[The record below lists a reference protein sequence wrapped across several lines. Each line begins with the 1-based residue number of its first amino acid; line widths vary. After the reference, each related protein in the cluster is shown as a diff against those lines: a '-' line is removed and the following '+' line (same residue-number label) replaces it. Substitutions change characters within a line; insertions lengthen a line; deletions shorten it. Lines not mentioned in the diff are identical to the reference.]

1 MAAKTKATSKIKI
14 MIGSTV
20 YGFEDQLSAV
30 VAQLVTMDNNSFIID
45 NLLQQAQS
53 DRLELKGGA
62 KLDII
67 AKEITAFINCRGGD
81 LILGVDDNK
90 KVIGIE
96 NAAQL
101 ALIIQNY
108 LTNNIVPIAP
118 ISVIPISYKHKE
130 IILISVW
137 EGANKPYSFK
147 QIIYNRVGKSTIVA
161 KETEIRSLIE
171 DRKNADFNWE
181 RMPVLGA
188 ELQDLDRYEIQRTIE
203 LVKKREYQRTYI
215 DEEDFLI
222 QQGLMVNG
230 SITNACI
237 VLYGKKPTRYIP
249 QSKIRLTV
257 YPDKNATNTFLED
270 RFFEGNIFSNI
281 SSVFTYLDALYAKT
295 IKIEGIHRTE
305 KKNYPEIALREGI
318 LNAIV
323 HRDYKSANGFLQIS
337 IFSDRTEISNYG
349 SLPEGIT
356 VADLKKEHPSIL
368 RNPDIANICFI
379 RQYIEMVG
387 SGIIRILSECKK
399 NGFKTPKWVD
409 KNNILLLTF
418 PGVSHVMNEGI
429 SEGIS
434 EGVNIKIEGLSEGTK
449 EVLTKIF
456 SYIDKNPLSKTA
468 EIEKLIGKSN
478 ATTERYLKI
487 LKENK
492 YIEYIGAN
500 KTGGYKTS

>member
-1 MAAKTKATSKIKI
+1 
-14 MIGSTV
+14 
-20 YGFEDQLSAV
+20 
-30 VAQLVTMDNNSFIID
+30 MDNNSFIID
-45 NLLQQAQS
+45 NLLQQA
-53 DRLELKGGA
+53 DNERIKLKENA
-62 KLDII
+62 KLEVI
-67 AKEITAFINCRGGD
+67 AKEITGFINSHGGD

-90 KVIGIE
+90 DIIGIDSAE
-96 NAAQL
+96 QFAMD
-101 ALIIQNY
+101 IQNY
-108 LTNNIVPIAP
+108 LTDNIVPIAP
-118 ISVIPISYKHKE
+118 ISVLSLTYKHKE
-130 IILISVW
+130 LILISVW
-137 EGANKPYSFK
+137 EGAKKPYSFK
-147 QIIYNRVGKSTIVA
+147 QVIYNRVGSNTVVA
-161 KETEIRSLIE
+161 KNTEILSLIE
-171 DRKNADFNWE
+171 NRKKADFNWE

-188 ELQDLDRYEIQRTIE
+188 ELADLDSYEIQRTIE
-203 LVKKREYQRTYI
+203 LVKKRDSQRTFT
-215 DEEDFLI
+215 DVEDFLI
-222 QQGLMVNG
+222 QQGLILNG
-230 SITNACI
+230 NITNACM
-237 VLYGKKPTRYIP
+237 VLFGKNPTRFIS

-281 SSVFTYLDALYAKT
+281 TSVFTYLDALYAKT

-399 NGFKTPKWVD
+399 NRFKTPKWVD

-429 SEGIS
+429 NEGI
-434 EGVNIKIEGLSEGTK
+434 NINIEGLSEGTK

-456 SYIDKNPLSKTA
+456 SYIDQNPLSKTTD
-468 EIEKLIGKSN
+468 IEKLIDKSN

-500 KTGGYKTS
+500 KTGGYKTTK

>member
-1 MAAKTKATSKIKI
+1 
-14 MIGSTV
+14 
-20 YGFEDQLSAV
+20 
-30 VAQLVTMDNNSFIID
+30 MDNNSFIID
-45 NLLQQAQS
+45 NLLQQA
-53 DRLELKGGA
+53 DNERIKLKANA
-62 KLDII
+62 KLEVI
-67 AKEITAFINCRGGD
+67 AKEITGFINSHGGD

-90 KVIGIE
+90 DIIGID
-96 NAAQL
+96 NAEQFA
-101 ALIIQNY
+101 ADIQSY
-108 LTNNIVPIAP
+108 LTDNIVPIAP
-118 ISVIPISYKHKE
+118 ISVLSLTYKHKE
-130 IILISVW
+130 LILISVW
-137 EGANKPYSFK
+137 EGAKKPYSFK
-147 QIIYNRVGKSTIVA
+147 QVIYNRVGSNTVVA
-161 KETEIRSLIE
+161 KNTEILSLIE
-171 DRKNADFNWE
+171 NRKKADFNWE

-188 ELQDLDRYEIQRTIE
+188 ELADLDSYEIQRTIE
-203 LVKKREYQRTYI
+203 LVKKRDAQRTFT
-215 DEEDFLI
+215 DVEDFLI
-222 QQGLMVNG
+222 QQGLILNG
-230 SITNACI
+230 NITNACM
-237 VLYGKKPTRYIP
+237 VLFGKNPTRFIS

-281 SSVFTYLDALYAKT
+281 TSVFTYLDALYAKT
-295 IKIEGIHRTE
+295 IRIEGIHRTE

-399 NGFKTPKWVD
+399 NGFKTPKWID

-429 SEGIS
+429 NEGTNEGI
-434 EGVNIKIEGLSEGTK
+434 NINIEGLNEGTK
-449 EVLTKIF
+449 EVLKKIF
-456 SYIDKNPLSKTA
+456 SYIDKNPLSKTTD
-468 EIEKLIGKSN
+468 IEKLIDKSN
-478 ATTERYLKI
+478 ATTERYLKM

-500 KTGGYKTS
+500 KTGGYKTSK

>member
-1 MAAKTKATSKIKI
+1 
-14 MIGSTV
+14 
-20 YGFEDQLSAV
+20 
-30 VAQLVTMDNNSFIID
+30 MDSNSFLID
-45 NLLQQAQS
+45 NLLQQAENE
-53 DRLELKGGA
+53 RIKLKASA
-62 KLDII
+62 KLEAI
-67 AKEITAFINCRGGD
+67 AKEITAFINGHGGD

-90 KVIGIE
+90 NIIGIE
-96 NAAQL
+96 NAQQFAFDIKTFL
-101 ALIIQNY
+101 SD
-108 LTNNIVPIAP
+108 NIVPVAP
-118 ISVIPISYKHKE
+118 ISVLSISYRHKDL
-130 IILISVW
+130 ILISVW

-147 QIIYNRVGKSTIVA
+147 QVIYNRVGSSTIMA
-161 KETEIRSLIE
+161 DNTEILSLIE
-171 DRKNADFNWE
+171 NRKKADFNWE

-188 ELQDLDRYEIQRTIE
+188 ELEDLDSYEIQRTID
-203 LVKKREYQRTYI
+203 LVKKRDSRRNFT

-222 QQGLMVNG
+222 QQGLILNG
-230 SITNACI
+230 NITNACI
-237 VLYGKKPTRYIP
+237 VLFGKNPTRYIP

-281 SSVFTYLDALYAKT
+281 TSVFTYLDALYAKT
-295 IKIEGIHRTE
+295 IRIEGIRRTE
-305 KKNYPEIALREGI
+305 KKNYPEIALREGV

-337 IFSDRTEISNYG
+337 IFSDRTEISNFG

-399 NGFKTPKWVD
+399 YGFKTPKWSD

-418 PGVSHVMNEGI
+418 PGVSNLVKEDKNVGANSKDEGINEGI
-429 SEGIS
+429 TINIEGI
-434 EGVNIKIEGLSEGTK
+434 NEGTK
-449 EVLTKIF
+449 MALEKLL
-456 SYIDKNPLSKTA
+456 SYISKNPMVKTSD
-468 EIEKLIGKSN
+468 IEFFINKSN

-487 LKENK
+487 LRENK
-492 YIEYIGAN
+492 YIEYVGAN
-500 KTGGYKTS
+500 KTGGYKASFTI

>member
-1 MAAKTKATSKIKI
+1 
-14 MIGSTV
+14 
-20 YGFEDQLSAV
+20 
-30 VAQLVTMDNNSFIID
+30 MDNNSFIID
-45 NLLQQAQS
+45 NLLQQA
-53 DRLELKGGA
+53 DNERIKLKANA
-62 KLDII
+62 KLEVI
-67 AKEITAFINCRGGD
+67 AKEITGFINSHGGD

-90 KVIGIE
+90 DIIGID
-96 NAAQL
+96 NAEQFAMD
-101 ALIIQNY
+101 IQNY
-108 LTNNIVPIAP
+108 LTDNIVPIAP
-118 ISVIPISYKHKE
+118 ISVLSLTYKHKE
-130 IILISVW
+130 LILISVW
-137 EGANKPYSFK
+137 EGAKKPYSFK
-147 QIIYNRVGKSTIVA
+147 QVIYNRVGSNTVVA
-161 KETEIRSLIE
+161 KNTEILSLIE
-171 DRKNADFNWE
+171 NRKKADFNWE

-188 ELQDLDRYEIQRTIE
+188 ELADLDSYEIQRTIE
-203 LVKKREYQRTYI
+203 LVKKRDAQRTFT
-215 DEEDFLI
+215 DVEDFLI
-222 QQGLMVNG
+222 QQGLILNG
-230 SITNACI
+230 NITNACM
-237 VLYGKKPTRYIP
+237 VLFGKNPTRFIS

-281 SSVFTYLDALYAKT
+281 TSVFTYLDALYAKT

-399 NGFKTPKWVD
+399 NGFKTPKWID

-429 SEGIS
+429 N
-434 EGVNIKIEGLSEGTK
+434 EGVNEGININIEGLNEGTK
-449 EVLTKIF
+449 EVLKKIF
-456 SYIDKNPLSKTA
+456 SYIDKNPLSKTTD
-468 EIEKLIGKSN
+468 IEKLIDKSN

-492 YIEYIGAN
+492 YIEYVGAN
-500 KTGGYKTS
+500 KTGGYKTSK

>member
-1 MAAKTKATSKIKI
+1 
-14 MIGSTV
+14 
-20 YGFEDQLSAV
+20 
-30 VAQLVTMDNNSFIID
+30 MDNNSFIID
-45 NLLQQAQS
+45 NLLQQAEN
-53 DRLELKGGA
+53 DRIELKASA
-62 KLDII
+62 KLEAIG
-67 AKEITAFINCRGGD
+67 KEITAFINGHGGD

-90 KVIGIE
+90 NIIGIE
-96 NAAQL
+96 NAEQFAMD
-101 ALIIQNY
+101 IQNY
-108 LTNNIVPIAP
+108 LINNIVPVAP
-118 ISVIPISYKHKE
+118 ISVLAISYKHKE
-130 IILISVW
+130 LILISVW
-137 EGANKPYSFK
+137 EGAKKPYSYK
-147 QIIYNRVGKSTIVA
+147 QVIYNRVGSSTIVA
-161 KETEIRSLIE
+161 KNTEILSLIE
-171 DRKNADFNWE
+171 DRKKADFNWE

-188 ELQDLDRYEIQRTIE
+188 ELGDLDSYEIQRTIE
-203 LVKKREYQRTYI
+203 LVKKRDSQRTFT

-230 SITNACI
+230 NVTNACI
-237 VLYGKKPTRYIP
+237 VLFGKNPTRFIP

-257 YPDKNATNTFLED
+257 YPEKNSTNTFLED

-281 SSVFTYLDALYAKT
+281 TSVFTYLDALYAKT

-337 IFSDRTEISNYG
+337 IFSDRTEISNFG

-379 RQYIEMVG
+379 RQFIEMVG

-399 NGFKTPKWVD
+399 NGFKAPKWSD

-418 PGVSHVMNEGI
+418 PGVSHLANEGRKEGVTQNNEGI
-429 SEGIS
+429 N
-434 EGVNIKIEGLSEGTK
+434 EGVNINIEGINEGTK
-449 EVLTKIF
+449 KVLEKMLL
-456 SYIDKNPLSKTA
+456 YINKNSMVKTSDI
-468 EIEKLIGKSN
+468 EILINKSN

-487 LKENK
+487 LRENN
-492 YIEYIGAN
+492 YIEYVGAN
-500 KTGGYKTS
+500 KTGGYKILNRE

>member
-1 MAAKTKATSKIKI
+1 MN
-14 MIGSTV
+14 
-20 YGFEDQLSAV
+20 
-30 VAQLVTMDNNSFIID
+30 NNSFIID
-45 NLLQQAQS
+45 NLLQQA
-53 DRLELKGGA
+53 DNERIKLKANA
-62 KLDII
+62 KLEVI
-67 AKEITAFINCRGGD
+67 AKEITGFINSHGGD

-90 KVIGIE
+90 VIIGID
-96 NAAQL
+96 NAEQFAMD
-101 ALIIQNY
+101 IQSY
-108 LTNNIVPIAP
+108 LTDNIVPIAP
-118 ISVIPISYKHKE
+118 ISVLSLTYKHKE
-130 IILISVW
+130 LILISVW
-137 EGANKPYSFK
+137 EGAKKPYSFK
-147 QIIYNRVGKSTIVA
+147 QVIYNRVGSNTVVA
-161 KETEIRSLIE
+161 KNTEILSLIQN
-171 DRKNADFNWE
+171 RKKADFNWE

-188 ELQDLDRYEIQRTIE
+188 ELADLDSYEIQRTIE
-203 LVKKREYQRTYI
+203 LVKKRDAQRTFT
-215 DEEDFLI
+215 DVEDFLI
-222 QQGLMVNG
+222 QQGLILNG
-230 SITNACI
+230 NITNACM
-237 VLYGKKPTRYIP
+237 VLFGKNPTRFIS

-281 SSVFTYLDALYAKT
+281 TSVFTYLDALYAKT

-349 SLPEGIT
+349 SLPEGIS

-399 NGFKTPKWVD
+399 NGFKTPKWID

-418 PGVSHVMNEGI
+418 PGVSHVMNEGVN
-429 SEGIS
+429 
-434 EGVNIKIEGLSEGTK
+434 EGVNEGININIEGLNEGTK
-449 EVLTKIF
+449 EVLKKIF
-456 SYIDKNPLSKTA
+456 SYIDKNPLSKTTD
-468 EIEKLIGKSN
+468 IEKLIDKSN
-478 ATTERYLKI
+478 ATTERYLKM

-492 YIEYIGAN
+492 YIEYVGAN
-500 KTGGYKTS
+500 KTGGYKTSK